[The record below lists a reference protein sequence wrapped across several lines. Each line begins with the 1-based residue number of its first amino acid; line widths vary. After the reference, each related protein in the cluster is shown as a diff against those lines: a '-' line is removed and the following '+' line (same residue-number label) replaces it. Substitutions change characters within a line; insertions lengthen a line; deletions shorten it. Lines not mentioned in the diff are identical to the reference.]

1 MSGADHDPSCIFCKI
16 ARAEVP
22 AELVHAD
29 DEVVAF
35 NDVSPQAPV
44 HILVVP
50 RIHLAS
56 VADLGDN
63 EELAGRL
70 LTVAARVARDRGLVA
85 EGYRIAVNHGRHG
98 TQSVNHVHLH
108 VLGGRQLR
116 GSLG

>member
-70 LTVAARVARDRGLVA
+70 WTVTCPCRAPGDEKRWRVL
-85 EGYRIAVNHGRHG
+85 NSGR
-98 TQSVNHVHLH
+98 QHVHNWIP
-108 VLGGRQLR
+108 VL
-116 GSLG
+116 